1 MSATPLSAYM
11 LGENLCLLSEAAAKI
26 PTRPNVSTV
35 WRHNK
40 GIKGIRLETIRIGGT
55 IYTSDEAIA
64 RFLETINDPP
74 PRSPPAP
81 AAKLLR
87 PWRAERILKRSGV

>member
-1 MSATPLSAYM
+1 M

-35 WRHNK
+35 WRWHNK

-64 RFLETINDPP
+64 RFLEAINEPAA
-74 PRSPPAP
+74 PAP
-81 AAKLLR
+81 RPRTRRETAAAVA
-87 PWRAERILKRSGV
+87 RAERILKRAGV